1 MLPDTFQNKTACCFT
16 GHRARYLPQSPAEK
30 EALVSRLR
38 QCVTEAVALGVTR
51 FLAGGADGFDTI
63 AAEAVLYCKRFA
75 PQTSLVLALPSK
87 TQADNWREPMR
98 QRYADILERAS
109 EVRYYSECDN
119 SAFAMR
125 ARNRYLV
132 DHADCCI
139 AYCTRTS
146 GGTVYTLNYALE
158 CGLPI
163 YNLAEAT
170 V

>member
-1 MLPDTFQNKTACCFT
+1 MLPDTFRDKASCCFT
-16 GHRARYLPQSPAEK
+16 GHRAQYLPQSPLAK

-51 FLAGGADGFDTI
+51 FLAGGADGFDTV

-75 PQTSLVLALPSK
+75 PQTSLVLALPSR
-87 TQADNWREPMR
+87 TQADGWSAPMR
-98 QRYADILERAS
+98 RRYADILACAS
-109 EVRYYSECDN
+109 EVRYASERDN

-139 AYCTRTS
+139 AYCTRST

-158 CGLPI
+158 RGLPV
-163 YNLAEAT
+163 YNLAEASL
-170 V
+170 